1 MYELISHLR
10 AFRRKYEE
18 FGVGLG
24 GGWSSWEE
32 QEGGQRRL
40 EEENVEGRRRSQGI
54 NIKVKGPSP
63 ILLSNVTTPPP
74 HNQTIPKEESR
85 RMYEEVLEEGVG
97 PRVPM
102 S

>member
-1 MYELISHLR
+1 M
-10 AFRRKYEE
+10 
-18 FGVGLG
+18 G

-63 ILLSNVTTPPP
+63 ISITKPY
-74 HNQTIPKEESR
+74 QR
-85 RMYEEVLEEGVG
+85 RRVG
-97 PRVPM
+97 GRDRR
-102 S
+102 